1 MINQYYYEAQLRTY
15 LLQFCNV
22 FAGLKVQTGKGECD
36 EAEFITVPV
45 SIGSRDR
52 VVAAIQAGNTQN
64 KPFALPTMV
73 ANMSNLSLSNVRK
86 GVGVVDKR
94 TYLPQGGVY
103 PDDLK
108 VATRVMPVPYIMS
121 TDLSLYASNT
131 QQMHQMIEQILMLFD
146 PELQIQT
153 SDASL
158 DWTKISS
165 IRLTSINNE
174 ENYPPGGDRRILV
187 WTLQFEVPIY
197 ISAPVDIKDDLVR
210 RIVIRIGDLES
221 FQVNEFDENGNYV
234 PFEAGGDYGT
244 ITVGQPANNIPP
256 NTNPP
261 ANP

>member
-1 MINQYYYEAQLRTY
+1 MINQYHYESQLRTY

-36 EAEFITVPV
+36 EVEFITVPI

-64 KPFALPTMV
+64 KPFSVPTMV
-73 ANMSNLSLSNVRK
+73 ANMSNLSLSPNRK

-94 TYLPQGGVY
+94 TYLPLGGVY

-108 VATRVMPVPYIMS
+108 VATRVMPIPYIMS
-121 TDLSLYASNT
+121 AELSLYASNT
-131 QQMHQMIEQILMLFD
+131 MQMHQMLEQILMLFD
-146 PELQIQT
+146 PILQIQT
-153 SDASL
+153 SDSAL
-158 DWTKISS
+158 DWTKIASVE
-165 IRLTSINNE
+165 LTGINNE
-174 ENYPPGGDRRILV
+174 ENYPPGGDRRLLV

-197 ISAPVDIKDDLVR
+197 ISAPVDIKEDLVK

-221 FQVNEFDENGNYV
+221 FQVNEFDENGNYI
-234 PFEAGGDYGT
+234 PFENGAEYGT
-244 ITVGQPANNIPP
+244 INVGQNP
-256 NTNPP
+256 NTPPTSGGP